1 MKQLLKISFFL
12 LLVVSANF
20 NLHAQQNMIFNY
32 DFEFYSQCPDNLG
45 QVDRCLGFFNLIEHG
60 DYSNCNFDLTQ
71 YYSSANSGAYSGSGY
86 MDMATHGDSFGSA
99 EAIAQNLQGELDS
112 GIVYQFSIMAKKS
125 DVGLYSNNCGGIC
138 LFGFEDSIM
147 GPNLPA
153 CTGTLPGA
161 ILLGCS
167 DTITE
172 IDWTLKQFNFITPSK
187 IKAVA
192 FSPACTPNCVQTI
205 FIDSVSIYTVPIGII
220 ETDDQLIN
228 VFPVPSNEKL
238 EIDFK
243 NNFSEKNI
251 FIYNISG
258 MLMRK
263 IKVDSQK
270 ILIDVVDLP
279 NGIYFMIVESD
290 INLIHKKFIVQ
301 H

>member
-12 LLVVSANF
+12 LLVVSVNF
-20 NLHAQQNMIFNY
+20 NVHAQQNMIFNY

-71 YYSSANSGAYSGSGY
+71 FYSSSDSGAYSGNGY
-86 MDMATHGDSFGSA
+86 MTMATHGNSIGAA
-99 EAIAQNLQGELDS
+99 EAIAQNLQTELDS
-112 GIVYQFSIMAKKS
+112 GIVYQLSAMAKSS
-125 DVGLYSNNCGGIC
+125 DSGQYSNHCGGFC
-138 LFGFEDSIM
+138 LFGFKDSIM
-147 GPNLPA
+147 GPNWIICPA
-153 CTGTLPGA
+153 SLPGA
-161 ILLGCS
+161 FLLGCS
-167 DTITE
+167 DTIAE

-192 FSPACTPNCVQTI
+192 FSPACTPNCEQAI
-205 FIDSVSIYTVPIGII
+205 FIDSVSIHTAPIGII

-228 VFPVPSNEKL
+228 IFPVPSDENL

-263 IKVDSQK
+263 IRVNSQK

-279 NGIYFMIVESD
+279 DGIYFLKVESD
-290 INLIHKKFIVQ
+290 INLINQKFIVQ